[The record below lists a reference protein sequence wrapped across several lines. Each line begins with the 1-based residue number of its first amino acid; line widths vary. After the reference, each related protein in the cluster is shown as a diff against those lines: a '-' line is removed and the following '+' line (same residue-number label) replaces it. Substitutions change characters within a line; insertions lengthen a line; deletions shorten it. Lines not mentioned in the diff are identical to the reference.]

1 MTAAAPGG
9 RPTGDGMR
17 KYVTLLRLK
26 ISLAFFFPM
35 ALGYAV
41 VSETGAA
48 IPAYKIVL
56 GFLAFFCAAFFA
68 STLNFYADV
77 ASDKEFEGEFKDMD
91 LKRQPFVTGEMGR
104 LETALAFA
112 LSGAGCVACSLVVSL
127 RFAVFIVGFALV
139 VGLLYSHPW
148 FRLKAKP
155 VTDMLCN
162 ILGMGFSLMAGL
174 ALAGSYTPPAMFLVW
189 AALFITV
196 VYIPTVVNDVPFDE
210 AAGYK
215 TSGVFFGAS
224 RLLYSMVPLT
234 MIMIP
239 LAVLLSMNT
248 SLPWLFRLAAGGG
261 TLLAIFGVSVVIYRW
276 HPPRIELNPDVVLYP
291 MDLLIIGL
299 VIYGSVRLAVH

>member
-1 MTAAAPGG
+1 
-9 RPTGDGMR
+9 MR

-41 VSETGAA
+41 VSETGVA
-48 IPAYKIVL
+48 IPSYKIAL
-56 GFLAFFCAAFFA
+56 GFLAFFCATFFS

-77 ASDKEFEGEFKDMD
+77 TSDREFEGEFKDMD

-104 LETALAFA
+104 TETALAFA
-112 LSGAGCVACSLVVSL
+112 VSGAGCVAFSLAVSL
-127 RFAVFIVGFALV
+127 RFGVFVIGFALV

-174 ALAGSYTPPAMFLVW
+174 SLAGSYTPPAKFLVW
-189 AALFITV
+189 GALFITV

-210 AAGYK
+210 AAGFR

-224 RLLYSMVPLT
+224 RLLYSMIPL
-234 MIMIP
+234 MVIMIP

-248 SLPWLFRLAAGGG
+248 GLPWLFRLAAGGG

-291 MDLLIIGL
+291 MDLLIVGL
-299 VIYGSVRLAVH
+299 VIYGSVRLAMH